1 MNAKPPE
8 NPVEIPVLPVIDP
21 VKIDI
26 DPKNIDIRAK
36 FMHIW
41 AKLNR
46 LTFMI
51 GVTKTKPNQA
61 MKQKIVINVAI
72 AKNFWMI
79 KVDLLMGLDIK
90 ISMVLFFSSPAM
102 IFVPTVIA

>member
-8 NPVEIPVLPVIDP
+8 SPVEIPVLPVIDP

-26 DPKNIDIRAK
+26 EPKNIAIRAK

-79 KVDLLMGLDIK
+79 KVDLLIGLDIK
-90 ISMVLFFSSPAM
+90 MSMVLFFSSPAM